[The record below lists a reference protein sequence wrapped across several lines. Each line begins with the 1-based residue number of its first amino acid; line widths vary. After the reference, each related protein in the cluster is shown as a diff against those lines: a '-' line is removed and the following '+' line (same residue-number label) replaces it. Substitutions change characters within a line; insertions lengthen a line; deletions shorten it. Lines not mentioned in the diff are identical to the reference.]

1 MIRNFHVRYVAVEI
15 SKPHFLGPWGPF
27 RLSLFISGDPDV
39 CLKRKIPKF
48 KWRFIHLRFPW
59 RMLVLFEASKFCIG
73 KMMLYWPSSLLH
85 FFTSSC
91 NENLLLFYIC
101 PHSAQVFTCINDTTR
116 SPYWSPHQPL
126 GHFQW
131 AHLLL
136 FRSKSNVCTLDH
148 VCKLVVWCLC

>member
-1 MIRNFHVRYVAVEI
+1 MFVWKEKYQSSSEGLYIWDSHEECWYY
-15 SKPHFLGPWGPF
+15 
-27 RLSLFISGDPDV
+27 
-39 CLKRKIPKF
+39 LKRVVDYHSLIQ
-48 KWRFIHLRFPW
+48 
-59 RMLVLFEASKFCIG
+59 ASKFCIG

-136 FRSKSNVCTLDH
+136 FRSKSNVCSTLDH